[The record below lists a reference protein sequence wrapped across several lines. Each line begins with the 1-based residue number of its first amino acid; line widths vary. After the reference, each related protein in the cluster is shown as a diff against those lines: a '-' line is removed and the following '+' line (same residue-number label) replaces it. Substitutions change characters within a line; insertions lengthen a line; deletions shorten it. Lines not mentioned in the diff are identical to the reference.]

1 MTRTIASETPAVAAL
16 QAMLAGEHAAVY
28 AYGVLGGRLLTVP
41 AMQLLA
47 SDGYLQH
54 RARRDDVVA
63 MVRTAGAEPV
73 AAEVGY
79 GLPGPVNDAVQARAL
94 ARQVEDRC
102 SVLYADVVAAS
113 TGDVRRYAIAALVD
127 AATRALGWGAEATA
141 LPGVQLP

>member
-1 MTRTIASETPAVAAL
+1 MTRMPATETPDVTVL

-28 AYGVLGGRLLTVP
+28 AYGVLGGRLQTAP

-47 SDGYLQH
+47 REGYLQH
-54 RARRDDVVA
+54 RNRRDDVIT

-79 GLPGPVNDAVQARAL
+79 GLPVPVDDAVQARTL
-94 ARQVEDRC
+94 ARHVEDRC
-102 SVLYADVVAAS
+102 SVLYADVVAAA
-113 TGDVRRYAIAALVD
+113 TGNMREYAIAALID

-141 LPGVQLP
+141 LPGVLRP